1 MKKYKLRGKLYSKH
15 SSTPTRR
22 EDELP
27 VYGNLVVTPAQMQK
41 MTEKGIPISAQNLSM
56 TPQDGQPNPSWD
68 LPLDQL
74 RGIDPAQMWEESQI
88 IKQRAK
94 RAHDNDRKRFGD
106 GELQNK

>member
-1 MKKYKLRGKLYSKH
+1 MKNYKHRGNKYVHVTSCPK
-15 SSTPTRR
+15 RR
-22 EDELP
+22 EGELP
-27 VYGNLVVTPAQMQK
+27 VFGNLVVTPAQMQK
-41 MTEKGIPISAQNLSM
+41 MTEKGIPISSQNIAM

-106 GELQNK
+106 GELEKK

>member
-1 MKKYKLRGKLYSKH
+1 MKIYKHRGKQY
-15 SSTPTRR
+15 TPVVSHPQRK
-22 EDELP
+22 ENELP
-27 VYGNLVVTPAQMQK
+27 VHGNLVVTPPQMQK
-41 MTEKGIPISAQNLSM
+41 MAEQGIPITSQNIAM

-106 GELQNK
+106 GELEKK